1 MLHAWLLPQPLTTLV
16 AMAQGI
22 RTDSEKASATTIDQ
36 TTDHHTDW
44 ATGKVTHLETN
55 TDSAKAMG
63 VS

>member
-1 MLHAWLLPQPLTTLV
+1 
-16 AMAQGI
+16 MAQGI
-22 RTDSEKASATTIDQ
+22 RTGSVKASATTIDQ

-44 ATGKVTHLETN
+44 ATGKVTDLETN